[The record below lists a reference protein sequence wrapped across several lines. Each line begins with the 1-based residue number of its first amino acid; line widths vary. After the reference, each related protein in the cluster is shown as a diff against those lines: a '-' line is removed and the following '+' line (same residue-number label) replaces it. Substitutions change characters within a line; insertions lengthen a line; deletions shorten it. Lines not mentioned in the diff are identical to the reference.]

1 MQFGG
6 AQLKGEQGRSGE
18 STAGFH
24 PAVQAWVRS
33 AFESPTPPQ
42 EAAWPKIGRGEHVL
56 VAAPTGSGKTLCA
69 FLSAIDILVRE
80 AQVGALPEETR
91 VLYLSPLKALSN
103 DVEKNLQLPLDG
115 IRKSLSELGFG
126 DAPITTAVRTGD
138 TPAKDRAAHTKRP
151 AHIYVTTPE
160 SLFILL
166 TSDSGR
172 KMLSTVRTVIV
183 DEIHALIRDKR
194 GAHLALSLERLDHL
208 LESSGLKRAQRIGL
222 SATQKPIER
231 VAEFL
236 VGCEEE
242 GGARRYRSCAIVDTG
257 HQRAVDL
264 SLVVPGSPLEGVMS
278 AECWTEIYDQL
289 GVLVQAHKT
298 TLIFTNTRRLAER
311 ITRFL
316 AERIGEDRVTSHHGS
331 LSRTRRHAAER
342 ALKEGRLS
350 ALVATASLELGIDVG
365 DVDLVCQIGS
375 PGSIATL
382 LQRVGRSGHFVG
394 GLPKGRL
401 FPLSRDD
408 LVESIALLQAAQR
421 GELDEVKAPEAPLD
435 ILAQQIVA
443 TVAPEEMKTD
453 QLLTLIRRAA
463 PYRAL
468 SEERFFAVVTLLA
481 DGYATARGRRGAY
494 VHHDQV
500 GERIK
505 GRRGAR
511 LAAITNGGAIPDNF
525 DYEVLLEPT
534 EVRVGSVHED
544 FAIESLAG
552 DIFQLG
558 NTSYQI
564 LRVNPGVVRVADA
577 RGQPPTIPFWIG
589 EAPSRTDELS
599 WAVSRF
605 RDQVAET
612 PDGLTNELIGAL
624 TSGLSIPER
633 ASRQAVDYLRATQ
646 KALGHM
652 PTQAKIVA
660 ERFFDETEG
669 MHVVIHS
676 PFGSRLNRAF
686 GLALRKRF
694 CRSFNVELQAAAG
707 EDALVLSLGPMHS
720 FPLEA
725 IFQFLKSA
733 SVRDVLTQALLDAP
747 LFQTRWRWNASR
759 ALAILR
765 FRGGKKVPPRFQRM
779 QSDDL
784 LALCFPDQVACL
796 ENIPGDRQIP
806 QHPLVEQTIFDSLT
820 EAMDVDGL
828 EKVLAKIEAG
838 EIQCVARDLTE
849 PSPLA
854 HEILSARPYAFLD
867 DAPLEERR
875 TQAVQMRRFAD
886 PQNTND
892 FGRLD
897 PAAIE
902 QVVSDARPDPRDCD
916 ELHDALL
923 IYGALPEEEVLWT
936 QYASSLLDQRRAFWI
951 GAAGK
956 RLLFATERQHLARAA
971 YPESQAS
978 FPPPP
983 GGVNLP
989 EVSMAEGVLELIRGR
1004 LELVGP
1010 TTAGEVHAALRL
1022 PAQAVDVGL
1031 AALESEGFLLRGS
1044 FRPER
1049 QEEFCERR
1057 LLARIHRL
1065 TLHRLRREIEPV
1077 TPAEF
1082 VDFLTHYQCVQSE
1095 SRKEGPL
1102 GALAVLEQLS
1112 GYAAAAATWE
1122 SDILST
1128 RVRLYQPALLDQL
1141 CISGQVMWSVARR
1154 KGASNPTDDQSPRLR
1169 RSTPLRILPR
1179 EDHDVWRPAHREP
1192 PHDPA
1197 QLHPDSRRLAEILK
1211 EGGAVFF
1218 TDIKRRANLLPSQ
1231 AEHAVSELVGAGL
1244 CTTDTFAGVRVLLTP
1259 ESKRRSLQPAPR
1271 GRIRGR
1277 DTRGL
1282 EAAGRISWLGEG
1294 EAVRDEPLGDEDDE
1308 RILAIAWQLLARW
1321 GVVFRK
1327 VLDREQDLPPWVD
1340 LLRVYHRLEARGEIR
1355 GGRFVHG
1362 FSGEQFATADAIGLL
1377 RRVRR
1382 AGPSP
1387 DLIRVCATDPLNLLG
1402 ILTPGKRLVSS
1413 PQNQLLLRSGSP
1425 IAVLES
1431 GELRLLERTEI
1442 DSAPSISLA
1451 EAKRA
1456 LLGPNRMAIAS
1467 ELSRFSAEG
1476 SLLDLQP
1483 QKSTP

>member
-1 MQFGG
+1 MPRPG
-6 AQLKGEQGRSGE
+6 AAAKESIVWDSKAE
-18 STAGFH
+18 STKGFH
-24 PAVQAWVRS
+24 PAVRS
-33 AFESPTPPQ
+33 WLLGSFESPTPPQ
-42 EAAWPKIGRGEHVL
+42 EAAWPKILRGEHVL
-56 VAAPTGSGKTLCA
+56 VAAPTGSGKTLSA
-69 FLSAIDILVRE
+69 FLCAIDGLVRE
-80 AQVGALPEETR
+80 AQTSTLPEETR
-91 VLYLSPLKALSN
+91 VLYVSPLKALTS
-103 DVEKNLQLPLDG
+103 DVEKNLKRPLDG
-115 IRKSLSELGFG
+115 IRARLVELGNS

-138 TPAKDRAAHTKRP
+138 TLAKDRAAHTKRP

-172 KMLSTVRTVIV
+172 RMLSTVRTVII

-194 GAHLALSLERLDHL
+194 GAHLALSLERLDSLL
-208 LESSGLKRAQRIGL
+208 LENGRERAQRIGL

-236 VGCEEE
+236 VGFDTTPAGPRPRPCE
-242 GGARRYRSCAIVDTG
+242 IVDTG
-257 HQRAVDL
+257 HQRAMDL

-278 AECWTEIYDQL
+278 AECWTELYDEL
-289 GVLVQAHKT
+289 ASLIRSHRT

-311 ITRFL
+311 LTRFL
-316 AERIGEDRVTSHHGS
+316 AERLGEEKVSSHHGS
-331 LSRTRRHAAER
+331 LSRKRRQAAEQ

-365 DVDLVCQIGS
+365 EIDLVCQISS
-375 PGSIATL
+375 PGSISTL

-408 LVESIALLQAAQR
+408 LVESIALLQAAKR
-421 GELDEVKAPEAPLD
+421 GELDEVKPPEAPLD

-443 TVAPEEMKTD
+443 TVAPAEMKQD
-453 QLLTLIRRAA
+453 ELLALIRRAA

-468 SEERFFAVVTLLA
+468 PENKYLAVLDMLA
-481 DGYATARGRRGAY
+481 NGYATSRGRRGAY

-500 GERIK
+500 NGRIK

-511 LAAITNGGAIPDNF
+511 LSAITNGGAIPDNF
-525 DYEVLLEPT
+525 DYEVLLSPADT
-534 EVRVGSVHED
+534 RVGSVHED
-544 FAIESLAG
+544 FAIESMPG

-564 LRVNPGVVRVADA
+564 LKVDPGIVRVADA
-577 RGQPPTIPFWIG
+577 HGQPPTIPFWVG

-599 WAVSRF
+599 AAVSRF
-605 RDQVAET
+605 REEVVDSMDQE
-612 PDGLTNELIGAL
+612 PRELIDAL
-624 TSGLSIPER
+624 IRDLGIPER
-633 ASRQAVDYLRATQ
+633 AAVQAVEYLRATYR
-646 KALGHM
+646 ALGHM
-652 PTQAKIVA
+652 PTQKRIVA

-676 PFGSRLNRAF
+676 PFGSRQNRAF

-720 FPLEA
+720 FPLET
-725 IFQFLKSA
+725 IFQFLKSN

-796 ENIPGDRQIP
+796 ENIAGDRQIP
-806 QHPLVEQTIFDSLT
+806 EHPLVEQTIVDSLT
-820 EAMDVDGL
+820 EAMDVDAL
-828 EKVLAKIEAG
+828 EKVLRLIEAG
-838 EIQCVARDLTE
+838 EVACIARDLTE
-849 PSPLA
+849 PSPLS
-854 HEILSARPYAFLD
+854 HEILTARPYAFLD

-875 TQAVQMRRFAD
+875 TQAVQMRRFTD
-886 PQNTND
+886 PQSTDD

-902 QVVSDARPDPRDCD
+902 QVVAEARPEPRDAD

-923 IYGALPEEEVLWT
+923 VFAALPEEEVPWKALPE
-936 QYASSLLDQRRAFWI
+936 SLLGQGRAFWV
-951 GAAGK
+951 GQPGE
-956 RLLFATERQHLARAA
+956 RLLFATERQHLAKAVFPELAFSAPPLPAGIQVTLDGAA
-971 YPESQAS
+971 A
-978 FPPPP
+978 
-983 GGVNLP
+983 GVT
-989 EVSMAEGVLELIRGR
+989 ELLRGR
-1004 LELVGP
+1004 LEFVGP
-1010 TTAGEVHAALRL
+1010 TTAPELSQTLRL
-1022 PAQAVDVGL
+1022 KRETVAVGL
-1031 AALESEGFLLRGS
+1031 AALEAEGFILRGR
-1044 FRPER
+1044 FRSAE

-1077 TPAEF
+1077 TAAEF
-1082 VDFLTHYQCVQSE
+1082 LDFLTHYQCVHSE

-1102 GALAVLEQLS
+1102 GTLAVLEQLS
-1112 GYAAAAATWE
+1112 GYAAAASSWE
-1122 SDILST
+1122 ADLLPT
-1128 RVRLYQPALLDQL
+1128 RVRLYQPGHLDHL

-1154 KGASNPTDDQSPRLR
+1154 RGMALPSDEGRPRLR

-1179 EDHDVWRPAHREP
+1179 QDQDLWTSAHEDGATPPA
-1192 PHDPA
+1192 
-1197 QLHPDSRRLAEILK
+1197 LHPDSERLAAALK
-1211 EGGAVFF
+1211 AGGALFF
-1218 TDIKRRANLLPSQ
+1218 NDIPRRAQLLPSQ
-1231 AEHAVSELVGAGL
+1231 AEHALSELIGAGL

-1259 ESKRRSLQPAPR
+1259 ENKRGGQRHPAR
-1271 GRIRGR
+1271 GRRR
-1277 DTRGL
+1277 NEPSRGL
-1282 EAAGRISWLGEG
+1282 ETAGRISWLGASDSVAEKRTLLLD
-1294 EAVRDEPLGDEDDE
+1294 EARTE
-1308 RILAIAWQLLARW
+1308 AIAWQLLARF

-1327 VLDREQDLPPWVD
+1327 VLEREQELPPWGD

-1362 FSGEQFATADAIGLL
+1362 FSGEQFATSEAISLL

-1382 AGPSP
+1382 NGPSQE
-1387 DLIRVCATDPLNLLG
+1387 LIRVSATDPLNLLG
-1402 ILTPGKRLVSS
+1402 ILTPGKRLPSS
-1413 PQNQLLLRSGSP
+1413 AKNQLVLRGGTP
-1425 IAVLES
+1425 LATLES
-1431 GELRLLERTEI
+1431 GEVQLLTEQ
-1442 DSAPSISLA
+1442 DPTSANRGLTLT
-1451 EAKRA
+1451 EAKRI
-1456 LLGPNRMAIAS
+1456 LLGPNRAAAAAEIGR
-1467 ELSRFSAEG
+1467 LSAE
-1476 SLLDLQP
+1476 
-1483 QKSTP
+1483 

>member
-1 MQFGG
+1 MEHM
-6 AQLKGEQGRSGE
+6 GETSV
-18 STAGFH
+18 AGFH
-24 PAVQAWVRS
+24 PAVQAWVRG
-33 AFESPTPPQ
+33 AFDQPTPPQ
-42 EAAWPKIGRGEHVL
+42 DAAWPQIGRGEHVL

-69 FLSAIDILVRE
+69 FLSAIDALVRE
-80 AQVGALPEETR
+80 AQAGPLPEETR
-91 VLYLSPLKALSN
+91 VLYISPLKALSN
-103 DVEKNLQLPLDG
+103 DIEKNLKVPLDG
-115 IRKSLSELGFG
+115 IRSSLVQSGYV

-138 TPAKDRAAHTKRP
+138 TPAKERAAQTKHP

-172 KMLSTVRTVIV
+172 KMLGTVRTVIV

-208 LESSGLKRAQRIGL
+208 LRQNGHKWAQRIGL
-222 SATQKPIER
+222 SATQKPISR

-236 VGCEEE
+236 VGYE
-242 GGARRYRSCAIVDTG
+242 GDGEDLRSRPCAVVDTG
-257 HQRAVDL
+257 HQRALDL
-264 SLVVPGSPLEGVMS
+264 SLAVPESPLEGVMS
-278 AECWTEIYDQL
+278 AECWTEVYDQL
-289 GVLVQAHKT
+289 AILVKAHKT
-298 TLIFTNTRRLAER
+298 TLVFTNTRRLAER
-311 ITRFL
+311 LTRFL
-316 AERIGEDRVTSHHGS
+316 ADRIGEERVTSHHGS
-331 LSRTRRHAAER
+331 LSRKRRHAAEQ
-342 ALKEGRLS
+342 ALKEGRLT

-408 LVESIALLQAAQR
+408 LVESIALLQAAKK
-421 GELDEVKAPEAPLD
+421 GELDEVMAPEAPLD

-443 TVAPEEMKTD
+443 TVAPEEFKQED
-453 QLLTLIRRAA
+453 LLALVRGAA
-463 PYRAL
+463 PYRRL
-468 SEERFFAVVTLLA
+468 TTDRFFAVIEMLSL
-481 DGYATARGRRGAY
+481 GFATARGRRGAY

-500 GERIK
+500 GGRIK

-525 DYEVLLEPT
+525 DYEVLLAPA

-544 FAIESLAG
+544 FAIESIPG

-564 LRVNPGVVRVADA
+564 LKVDPGVVRVADA
-577 RGQPPTIPFWIG
+577 RGQPPTIPFWVG

-599 WAVSRF
+599 SAVSRF
-605 RDQVAET
+605 REEVAQIDESAT
-612 PDGLTNELIGAL
+612 NKLIDSLASDLTIAR
-624 TSGLSIPER
+624 R
-633 ASRQAVDYLRATQ
+633 AAEQAVEYLRATL

-652 PTQAKIVA
+652 PTQKRIVA

-676 PFGSRLNRAF
+676 PFGSRVNRAF

-720 FPLEA
+720 FPLET

-733 SVRDVLTQALLDAP
+733 TVRDVLVQALLDAP

-796 ENIPGDRQIP
+796 ENIAGDRQIP
-806 QHPLVEQTIFDSLT
+806 EHPLVEQTITDSLT
-820 EAMDVDGL
+820 EAMDVDAL
-828 EKVLAKIEAG
+828 ERILAKVEAG
-838 EIQCVARDLTE
+838 EIECIARDLTE
-849 PSPLA
+849 PSPLS

-875 TQAVQMRRFAD
+875 TQAVQMRRFTDPKSAD
-886 PQNTND
+886 D

-902 QVVSDARPDPRDCD
+902 QVVSDARPDPRDAD

-923 IYGALPEEEVLWT
+923 VYGALPEEEMSWESL
-936 QYASSLLDQRRAFWI
+936 ASSLIDQGRAFWV
-951 GAAGK
+951 GTHKK
-956 RLLFATERQHLARAA
+956 RLLLATERQHLARAA
-971 YPESQAS
+971 FPEANAS
-978 FPPPP
+978 FPS
-983 GGVNLP
+983 LP
-989 EVSMAEGVLELIRGR
+989 HGFEGPKLEMADAARELIRGR

-1010 TTAGEVHAALRL
+1010 TTAGEVCRALRL
-1022 PAQAVDVGL
+1022 SPPVVD
-1031 AALESEGFLLRGS
+1031 AALLALEGEGFVLRGS
-1044 FRPER
+1044 FRTDR
-1049 QEEFCERR
+1049 QLEFCERR

-1082 VDFLTHYQCVQSE
+1082 LDFLTHYQCVHSE
-1095 SRKEGPL
+1095 NRKEGPL
-1102 GALAVLEQLS
+1102 GALAAIEQLS
-1112 GYAAAAATWE
+1112 GYAAAAGSWE
-1122 SDILST
+1122 TDLLPARI
-1128 RVRLYQPALLDQL
+1128 RLYHPALLDQL

-1154 KGASNPTDDQSPRLR
+1154 RATSAEEDAPNPRLM

-1179 EDHDVWRPAHREP
+1179 ADHDIWYSDRKDAEE
-1192 PHDPA
+1192 A
-1197 QLHPDSRRLAEILK
+1197 ASQLHPDSRRLLLILR
-1211 EGGAVFF
+1211 ESGAVFF
-1218 TDIKRRANLLPSQ
+1218 SDIKRRAHLLPSQ
-1231 AEHAVSELVGAGL
+1231 AERAVSELISAGY
-1244 CTTDTFAGVRVLLTP
+1244 CTTDSFAGVRVLLTP
-1259 ESKRRSLQPAPR
+1259 ESKRGALKHAPR
-1271 GRIRGR
+1271 GRRRNGESL
-1277 DTRGL
+1277 GL
-1282 EAAGRISWLGEG
+1282 DSAGRISWLGEHDG
-1294 EAVRDEPLGDEDDE
+1294 ARAHLLEADNDE
-1308 RILAIAWQLLARW
+1308 RLISIAWQLLARW

-1327 VLDREQDLPPWVD
+1327 VLDREQDLPPWGD
-1340 LLRVYHRLEARGEIR
+1340 LLRIYHRLEARGEIR

-1362 FSGEQFATADAIGLL
+1362 FSGEQFATSDAISML
-1377 RRVRR
+1377 RGVRR
-1382 AGPSP
+1382 AGPSTE
-1387 DLIRVCATDPLNLLG
+1387 LIRVGATDPLNLLG
-1402 ILTPGKRLVSS
+1402 ILTPGKRLTSS
-1413 PQNQLLLRSGSP
+1413 PKNQILFRGGLP
-1425 IAVLES
+1425 IAVLDA
-1431 GELRLLERTEI
+1431 GQVHLQDDPEI
-1442 DSAPSISLA
+1442 GVARGPAISLA
-1451 EAKRA
+1451 EARVT
-1456 LLGPNRMAIAS
+1456 LLGRSRAATAA
-1467 ELSRFSAEG
+1467 ELSRLSAE
-1476 SLLDLQP
+1476 
-1483 QKSTP
+1483 